1 MTAREKAAKIA
12 KLRKEIALL
21 EAQLGGLREDLARL
35 ERAPGDESP
44 LSGLDLLWKAAL
56 PKSRERSSRYQCR
69 VAWNSIPK
77 ADRPD
82 LEVAVAALRAWNKSE
97 EWSKDGGKFAPGL
110 HLFISRRRWEDVPE
124 VRDPIAK
131 YRPAKPAAPA
141 PVSKAE
147 DFASE
152 AEIAAIL
159 GSLTRKIQVPDETP

>member
-1 MTAREKAAKIA
+1 MNAREKAAKIA

-35 ERAPGDESP
+35 ERAPGDQSP
-44 LSGLDLLWKAAL
+44 VSGLDLLWNAAL
-56 PKSRERSSRYQCR
+56 PKSRERSSRHQCR

-77 ADRPD
+77 HERPD
-82 LEVAVAALRAWNKSE
+82 LETAVAALRAWNKCE
-97 EWSKDGGKFAPGL
+97 EWSKEGGKFAPGL

-124 VRDPIAK
+124 VRDPIAR
-131 YRPAKPAAPA
+131 YRPAKPTAPA
-141 PVSKAE
+141 PVAKEE

-159 GSLTRKIQVPDETP
+159 GSLTRKVQVPDETP

>member
-1 MTAREKAAKIA
+1 MNAREKAAKIA

-56 PKSRERSSRYQCR
+56 PKSRERSSRHQCR

-77 ADRPD
+77 HERPD
-82 LEVAVAALRAWNKSE
+82 LETAVAALRAWNKCE

-110 HLFISRRRWEDVPE
+110 HLFISRRRWEDIPQ
-124 VRDPIAK
+124 VRDPISQ
-131 YRPAKPAAPA
+131 YRARKPAAQAPA
-141 PVSKAE
+141 TKAE
-147 DFASE
+147 EFASQ
-152 AEIAAIL
+152 ADIAAIL